1 MKGTEG
7 HSVIVSE
14 LVVKVYES
22 HSVGAAAHEGRFVS
36 FV

>member
-14 LVVKVYES
+14 LVVKVYE
-22 HSVGAAAHEGRFVS
+22 AAAHEGRFVS

>member
-22 HSVGAAAHEGRFVS
+22 AAAHEGRFAS